1 MTGIADCFQRSIN
14 YLRVSVTDR
23 CNLRCVYCMP
33 EGGIPLI
40 RREEV
45 LSFEEIYTVVSAAA
59 ELGVNKVRLSGGEPL
74 VRERVTDLIKML
86 AHIEGID
93 DLSLTTNGILL
104 KRYAKR
110 LKEAGLRRVNV
121 SLDTLKE
128 DRFNLICRHGKLQSV
143 LEGIEAARSAGLNPV
158 KINMVVMR
166 HLNDDEVLDFA
177 RKTLQEEWHV
187 RYIELMPFGEQ
198 GLETPS
204 FVPLSE
210 IQDRLASLGDLQPD
224 SSVVGNG
231 PARYYRLPSA
241 KGTIGFIGPVTCGDF
256 CLTCNR
262 MRLTADGKLHPCLLG
277 DSEIDLRAV
286 LRAGTSHDEIKQ
298 LIQQA
303 VHVKPEGHGLT
314 AGIKPKMR
322 AMSQMGG

>member
-1 MTGIADCFQRSIN
+1 
-14 YLRVSVTDR
+14 
-23 CNLRCVYCMP
+23 MP

-40 RREEV
+40 QREEV
-45 LSFEEIYTVVSAAA
+45 LSFEEIYTVVNAAA

-74 VRERVTDLIKML
+74 VREGITDLVRML
-86 AHIEGID
+86 AGIEGID

-104 KRYAKR
+104 QRYASR
-110 LKEAGLRRVNV
+110 LRKAGLRRVNV
-121 SLDTLKE
+121 SLDTLRE
-128 DRFNLICRHGKLQSV
+128 DRFALTCRHGRLQRV
-143 LEGIEAARSAGLNPV
+143 LEGIEAARASGLNPV

-177 RKTLQEEWHV
+177 KKTLEEEWHV
-187 RYIELMPFGEQ
+187 RFIELMPFGEQ
-198 GLETPS
+198 GMETPGG
-204 FVPLSE
+204 FVPLAE
-210 IQDRLASLGDLQPD
+210 IQQRLAGLGVLQPD

-241 KGTIGFIGPVTCGDF
+241 RGTLGFIGPVTCGDF

-277 DSEIDLRAV
+277 DSEIDLRLV
-286 LRAGTSHDEIKQ
+286 LRRGATSSEVKQ

-303 VHVKPEGHGLT
+303 VHVKPEGHRLAT
-314 AGIKPKMR
+314 GIKPKTR